1 MGIFDRFTR
10 GVKKTSDEIINKED
24 FFKKSLL
31 NLKPIIRI
39 VFDEDH
45 LEKTLFE
52 LEESFLSFGEKFSE
66 DENNVNKE
74 IEKFI
79 SEISSGKL
87 KFEEEER
94 IFKLGISKN
103 YHIRNAEVFLNH
115 YAYLLFDK
123 KRFLEGL
130 DILLKG
136 ILMMPMQF
144 YRHKSANAPERV
156 LKIIENRYSA
166 YLDSFGYGL
175 FLIESYEFSIVF
187 FSEAINC
194 SPNHEDITEF
204 FTNRGISK
212 LKIGLKHLAKL
223 DFEEALKIDKNYET
237 AQNLLSKMNS
247 N

>member
-1 MGIFDRFTR
+1 M
-10 GVKKTSDEIINKED
+10 
-24 FFKKSLL
+24 
-31 NLKPIIRI
+31 
-39 VFDEDH
+39 
-45 LEKTLFE
+45 FE

-87 KFEEEER
+87 KFEEEEK

-103 YHIRNAEVFLNH
+103 YHIRNAEAFLNH

-144 YRHKSANAPERV
+144 YRHKSSNAPERV
-156 LKIIENRYSA
+156 L
-166 YLDSFGYGL
+166 
-175 FLIESYEFSIVF
+175 
-187 FSEAINC
+187 
-194 SPNHEDITEF
+194 
-204 FTNRGISK
+204 
-212 LKIGLKHLAKL
+212 
-223 DFEEALKIDKNYET
+223 
-237 AQNLLSKMNS
+237 
-247 N
+247 

>member
-1 MGIFDRFTR
+1 MGIFDQFTR

-52 LEESFLSFGEKFSE
+52 LEESFLSFGEKISE

-103 YHIRNAEVFLNH
+103 YHIRNKI
-115 YAYLLFDK
+115 DISK
-123 KRFLEGL
+123 KL
-130 DILLKG
+130 DI
-136 ILMMPMQF
+136 F
-144 YRHKSANAPERV
+144 VFN
-156 LKIIENRYSA
+156 IENSWN
-166 YLDSFGYGL
+166 FK
-175 FLIESYEFSIVF
+175 
-187 FSEAINC
+187 IN
-194 SPNHEDITEF
+194 
-204 FTNRGISK
+204 
-212 LKIGLKHLAKL
+212 
-223 DFEEALKIDKNYET
+223 
-237 AQNLLSKMNS
+237 
-247 N
+247 